1 MSKFTFTTL
10 KTILVALVL
19 TLSTNQLFAQTNN
32 GIFFQAVA
40 RDNFSNPA
48 KDRKIYVQSSIIQT
62 TPTGT
67 KVLTE
72 EHQANTDAM
81 GVFSISLGNGVRVGG
96 TAGSLTTIDW
106 SKGPFFL
113 NLKVAITPIGGNS
126 NWDYNKEWVD
136 MGTTSFGAV
145 PFALYSASSAK
156 VDDKLNVS
164 DTTTMLKVYAKAMS
178 VQSLETAVASKL
190 TAADTLTML
199 KPYAKAA
206 YTIDSNFFRAQLA
219 TKLSIGDT
227 ILYTKQKYTDST
239 IAKKLNIAD
248 STLYVTKSQLA
259 SYNFSSSGTT
269 TTTSVTMDTTSL
281 SNRINLK
288 ANTSDLTALN
298 TSVSSNTASITAH
311 TSSINSLT
319 NNITTNTASITVNT
333 AAIELEAATARA
345 AELLL
350 TNHIASNSTSITAIN
365 TILSAATSSN
375 TANTLVTRDA
385 SGNLSAGS
393 ITASN
398 YASTPISL
406 TYTGSTINWN
416 PTVGANAAITLTQN
430 STLSFSSTPLVGS
443 YGTIVLTQD
452 GTGGRTI
459 TLPTISNVT
468 NKVLGSASN
477 TTVSLS
483 TAANAKDILNFYY
496 DGTNCYWNIGQGYG
510 TAATA
515 SFTLTT
521 TGTGAATLSG
531 TTLNIPSVSS
541 TVNSGSISGT
551 IAVANGGTGASTL
564 TGYVKGTGTTAMTA
578 SSNIPVADVTGAAP
592 LASPT
597 FTGTVTTSTINT
609 GALSAT
615 SVNTPIY
622 ASTPQSLTSGS
633 TISWNPTLGLNANVT
648 LDQNSTLNFSSTPPS
663 GSYGTLVITQDA
675 TGGRSITLPS
685 TTNKILGSTSTTSI
699 ALSTAAGAKDI
710 LNFYYDGTNCFW
722 NIGQGYG
729 TAATSASTNLATS
742 VSGTLPVANG
752 GTGATTLTGLIK
764 GTGTTA
770 FTAAVAGTDYLS
782 PNGSAANLTNFP
794 TFNQNTTGNAAT
806 VTTNANLNGDVT
818 SVGNASTVVKIN
830 GTSLASLSTGIL
842 KNTTSTGVPAIAVAG
857 TDYQAPITLTTTG
870 TGAATLS
877 GTTLNIPAVSSTV
890 NAGSISG
897 TISVTNGGT
906 GATTLTGLVKGTG
919 TSALTAAVAGSDYQ
933 APITLTTTGTGAAT
947 LSGTTLNI
955 PAVSSTVNAGSI
967 SGTISVTNGGTG
979 ATTLTGLVKGTGTSA
994 LTAAVAGSD
1003 YQAPITLTT
1012 TGSGSATLSGTTINI
1027 PNSVPY
1033 SGANAAVDLGAY
1045 NLTVNG
1051 LTIGQGKSTGTGDN
1065 TAVGYQVLN
1074 NNSGSKNTGVGSYAA
1089 NANTSGHD
1097 NVGVGYYALKLNLT
1111 GNYNTAIGA
1120 NAAFSANTS
1129 NSNYITAVG
1138 YYALRDEN
1146 NTGNTAL
1153 GAFAGKPASSQYYSK
1168 TTNSTF
1174 LGYNTTTSKTDPS
1187 GSEIPIDN
1195 ATAIGYGAAVTASNL
1210 IQLGNTSVTNVKTSG
1225 TVTAG
1230 DITYPKTH
1238 GTANQV
1244 LTTTGSGTLTFTT
1257 PTVAKPTS
1265 DQFTATAAQTSF
1277 TLTQTPITN
1286 TTVSPNVKPNVWM
1299 YINGIRTNNSAYSIS
1314 GTTVTYTAAS
1324 NNNYTIVVG
1333 DRIQFDYAY

>member
-933 APITLTTTGTGAAT
+933 APITLTTTG
-947 LSGTTLNI
+947 
-955 PAVSSTVNAGSI
+955 
-967 SGTISVTNGGTG
+967 
-979 ATTLTGLVKGTGTSA
+979 
-994 LTAAVAGSD
+994 
-1003 YQAPITLTT
+1003 
-1012 TGSGSATLSGTTINI
+1012 SGSATLSGTTINI